1 MGNKQAAVDP
11 KELAKEQKRIINR
24 SQRKLE
30 RESQKLERQEKKSLQ
45 EIKKLAE
52 KGQHNAAKII
62 AKDVARTRVT
72 RNQYLNM
79 SSQLKSMSMQM
90 QSMQMQQNIMTSL
103 KGATGV
109 MGKINEDMNVN
120 EIRDVMK
127 DFNKE
132 MMKQEVI
139 GEQVADG
146 FSMLE
151 DPNANA
157 DAEDL
162 YNGILGEVGLEYT
175 VG

>member
-1 MGNKQAAVDP
+1 
-11 KELAKEQKRIINR
+11 
-24 SQRKLE
+24 
-30 RESQKLERQEKKSLQ
+30 
-45 EIKKLAE
+45 
-52 KGQHNAAKII
+52 
-62 AKDVARTRVT
+62 
-72 RNQYLNM
+72 
-79 SSQLKSMSMQM
+79 MQM

-132 MMKQEVI
+132 MMKQEII

-175 VG
+175 VGQAAVPSNAIPQKEEVKAEAVEEDDGLEARLAALKMS

>member
-1 MGNKQAAVDP
+1 
-11 KELAKEQKRIINR
+11 
-24 SQRKLE
+24 
-30 RESQKLERQEKKSLQ
+30 
-45 EIKKLAE
+45 
-52 KGQHNAAKII
+52 
-62 AKDVARTRVT
+62 
-72 RNQYLNM
+72 
-79 SSQLKSMSMQM
+79 MQM

-132 MMKQEVI
+132 MMKQEII

-146 FSMLE
+146 ME
-151 DPNANA
+151 MMADPNENA

-162 YNGILGEVGLEYT
+162 YNGIMGELNLEYT
-175 VG
+175 VGQPAVPSNVIPQKEEGLKAEAVEEDDGLEARLAALKMS

>member
-1 MGNKQAAVDP
+1 
-11 KELAKEQKRIINR
+11 
-24 SQRKLE
+24 
-30 RESQKLERQEKKSLQ
+30 
-45 EIKKLAE
+45 
-52 KGQHNAAKII
+52 
-62 AKDVARTRVT
+62 
-72 RNQYLNM
+72 
-79 SSQLKSMSMQM
+79 MSMQM

-175 VG
+175 VGQAAVPTNAIPQKEEVKAEAVEEDDGLEARLAALKMS

>member
-79 SSQLKSMSMQM
+79 SSQLKSMSM
-90 QSMQMQQNIMTSL
+90 
-103 KGATGV
+103 
-109 MGKINEDMNVN
+109 
-120 EIRDVMK
+120 
-127 DFNKE
+127 
-132 MMKQEVI
+132 
-139 GEQVADG
+139 
-146 FSMLE
+146 
-151 DPNANA
+151 
-157 DAEDL
+157 
-162 YNGILGEVGLEYT
+162 
-175 VG
+175 